1 MNYKTDHDYPF
12 STPTKNAV
20 NKKIYAK
27 DLKFCIAAVFV
38 VCQRDNHKTD
48 FYYTIVILKNQ
59 GAYMMYSS
67 IFLKKDSTHPLTN
80 REKGV
85 IIHTIFFKR
94 YDREK

>member
-1 MNYKTDHDYPF
+1 
-12 STPTKNAV
+12 
-20 NKKIYAK
+20 
-27 DLKFCIAAVFV
+27 
-38 VCQRDNHKTD
+38 
-48 FYYTIVILKNQ
+48 
-59 GAYMMYSS
+59 MMYSS